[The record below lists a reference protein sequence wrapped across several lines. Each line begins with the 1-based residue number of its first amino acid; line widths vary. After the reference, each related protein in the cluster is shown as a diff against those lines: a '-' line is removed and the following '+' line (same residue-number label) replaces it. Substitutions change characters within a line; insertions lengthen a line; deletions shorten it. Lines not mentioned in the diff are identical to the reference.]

1 MLKKISNKII
11 ISYTVFI
18 LFLLLFLTFFLNSL
32 ISETHTSIL
41 KREMKDKLDFIS
53 LVLDDYSLSA
63 NDGNEVKSFIE
74 RISSVD
80 NIQLSILNLEGDVI
94 ADSNDGGNLTGNMR
108 YAEDFDR
115 ALTSTYGYAV
125 VYNSVLESDVLHYSK
140 KSDDTVLRLSKSL
153 SEINPSLRKL
163 KSALYIIGL
172 SVIGASILVIIIL
185 SQRITGPI
193 KETLNFAKQISDG
206 KFSKRILNYS
216 EDEIG
221 EVQRALNR
229 MADILVEKIN
239 SLIFEQNKLQI
250 TLESIADGIA
260 VIDNNKKILIGNRA
274 FNTIFDYD
282 VQTTSKLFFE
292 VIRSRKLNSKIEK
305 ALQSGEDIRYEDKFI
320 NGKYYLININP
331 IKEEKSLQGI
341 LLVMHDITEKKKIEQ
356 MKTDLVGNMS
366 HELKTPI
373 TIMKGYLETIHEN
386 IENHDTTRDY
396 IKKALDSANRQN
408 SIINDI
414 LKLNMIETTQDFT
427 SETINLVDIIDNC
440 IELLKPKYSGKD
452 ITIIRDIE
460 EIQQAEVKGNR
471 FLVEEVFFNIIDNA
485 TNYTN
490 SSGRVT
496 IKAVNTRDTIKV
508 SISDSGI
515 GIPEDSIERI
525 FERFYR
531 VDKSRSRETGGTGLG
546 LSIVKHA
553 VELLNWD
560 ISVSSSDEGST
571 FTLYIS

>member
-18 LFLLLFLTFFLNSL
+18 LFLLLFLSFFFRSL
-32 ISETHTSIL
+32 ISETHTDIL
-41 KREMKDKLDFIS
+41 KREMEEQLDFIE
-53 LVLDDYSLSA
+53 LALDQSEYSSIESEQVAALLKSVSDINNMNVGIIDYDGNIAADTGDLISGDNIRYEKDFSKALLDTYGCHVDYSS
-63 NDGNEVKSFIE
+63 EIKSE
-74 RISSVD
+74 
-80 NIQLSILNLEGDVI
+80 IL
-94 ADSNDGGNLTGNMR
+94 
-108 YAEDFDR
+108 YC
-115 ALTSTYGYAV
+115 
-125 VYNSVLESDVLHYSK
+125 SK
-140 KSDDTVLRLSKSL
+140 KTPRFIIRLSVPLADINHSL
-153 SEINPSLRKL
+153 KKL

-193 KETLNFAKQISDG
+193 RETLNFAKQISEG
-206 KFSKRILNYS
+206 NFSKRILNYS

-260 VIDNNKKILIGNRA
+260 VIDNNKKILISNRA

-282 VQTTSKLFFE
+282 VQTTTKLFFE
-292 VIRSRKLNSKIEK
+292 VIRSRKLNAKIDST
-305 ALQSGEDIRYEDKFI
+305 LISGEDIRYEDKLI
-320 NGKYYLININP
+320 NGKYYQININP

-373 TIMKGYLETIHEN
+373 TIMKGYLETINEN
-386 IENHDTTRDY
+386 IENPDTSRDY

-427 SETINLVDIIDNC
+427 SEVINLVEIIENC
-440 IELLKPKYSGKD
+440 IEVLKPKYNKKLID
-452 ITIIRDIE
+452 IVSDTQA
-460 EIQQAEVKGNR
+460 IQDAEVQGNR

-485 TNYTN
+485 INYTN
-490 SSGRVT
+490 SDGKVT
-496 IKAVNTRDTIKV
+496 IKATNTRDSIKV
-508 SISDSGI
+508 SVSDNGI
-515 GIPEDSIERI
+515 GIPEESIDRI

-560 ISVSSSDEGST
+560 ISVTSSDDGTT
-571 FTLYIS
+571 FTIYVS